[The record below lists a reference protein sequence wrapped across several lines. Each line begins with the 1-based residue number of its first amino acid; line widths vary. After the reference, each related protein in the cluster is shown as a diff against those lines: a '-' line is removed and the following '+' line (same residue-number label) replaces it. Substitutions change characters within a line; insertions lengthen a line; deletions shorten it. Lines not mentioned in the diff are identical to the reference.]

1 MDRTL
6 VHLEAGQLDEIVAI
20 GVDGSV
26 DVSTEALARVISKE
40 LGVLGVRVA
49 VSNADY
55 LQHED
60 GSPEPATRTVSGIWW
75 HPKGDDT
82 ALIGG
87 FIIEGHAL
95 SITTEGEGESPLVEG
110 AEVIERAT
118 KAIASQHEGS
128 EVLEPGL
135 FRVPS
140 LTGGKPV
147 RLVVTR
153 DHRIRRPQDLLDAV
167 EWVEFDAGILALAI
181 VQMIGGGKA
190 LVIKHGI

>member
-6 VHLEAGQLDEIVAI
+6 VHLEAGQLDDIVTI
-20 GVDGSV
+20 GVDGSF
-26 DVSTEALARVISKE
+26 DVSAEALARVISKQ

-60 GSPEPATRTVSGIWW
+60 GTPQPDTRTVSGIWW

-87 FIIEGHAL
+87 FIVEGHAL
-95 SITTEGEGESPLVEG
+95 SIATEGEDESPL
-110 AEVIERAT
+110 AESPGVVERAT
-118 KAIASQHEGS
+118 RAIASQHDGS
-128 EVLEPGL
+128 EVLAPGL
-135 FRVPS
+135 FQVPS
-140 LTGGKPV
+140 LTGEKPV
-147 RLVVTR
+147 RVVVTR
-153 DHRIRRPQDLLDAV
+153 DYRIRRPQDLLDSC
-167 EWVEFDAGILALAI
+167 ELVEFDNGRQALVI